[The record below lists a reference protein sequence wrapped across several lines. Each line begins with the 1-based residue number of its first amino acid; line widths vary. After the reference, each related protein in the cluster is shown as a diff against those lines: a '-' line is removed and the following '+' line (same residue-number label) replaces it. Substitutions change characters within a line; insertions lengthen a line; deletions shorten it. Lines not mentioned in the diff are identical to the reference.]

1 MFTDNHCMRL
11 VRDGVTDKLLSLLK
25 EPEVP
30 PTLQHAVFSAL
41 RNMGNTKY
49 VTRTRSISF
58 LGINGSLKD

>member
-41 RNMGNTKY
+41 RNMGIPSK
-49 VTRTRSISF
+49 
-58 LGINGSLKD
+58 